1 MNKRKNKLRIVL
13 FMEINTPF
21 GIREIQ
27 DNVNRLMANLRQ
39 SKLVEKVNVLWIDAD
54 MNYDGEP

>member
-1 MNKRKNKLRIVL
+1 
-13 FMEINTPF
+13 MEINTPF